1 MLQARDLRYMNFL
14 RRMAGNVAP
23 VRNARLASALVLGNN
38 IISVGYNRKRS
49 DPFQARFG
57 KNAES
62 IYMHAEIHAIKQAL
76 NYISA
81 DDFRKSTLYVAR
93 VKRPNPKSR
102 DFVDGQACPCLGC
115 KRAILEFGIKRVIHT
130 TDDNLNMVEVHAA

>member
-1 MLQARDLRYMNFL
+1 MLQARDLRYVDFL
-14 RRMAGNVAP
+14 RRMARNVEP
-23 VRNARLASALVLGNN
+23 VANARLAAAIVIGNN
-38 IISVGYNRKRS
+38 VVSLGHNRRRS

-76 NYISA
+76 YHIEP
-81 DDFRKSTLYVAR
+81 DEFRKATLYVAR
-93 VKRPNPKSR
+93 VKRPNYKSR
-102 DFVDGQACPCLGC
+102 DFVDGESCPCSGC

-130 TDDNLNMVEVHAA
+130 TDEHGNLLEILP